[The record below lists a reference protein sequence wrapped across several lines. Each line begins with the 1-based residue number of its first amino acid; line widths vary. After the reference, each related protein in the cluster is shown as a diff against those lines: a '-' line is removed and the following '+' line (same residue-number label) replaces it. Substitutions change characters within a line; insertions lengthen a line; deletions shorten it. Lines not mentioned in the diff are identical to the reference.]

1 MPTPGQFGPE
11 GMGEADARLSALNS
25 HQKAVAEAPTE
36 VEASGKQRLVD
47 TLLPLVLAQGLDL
60 LSTEKPMGFMQH
72 RGALEANPLPGM
84 QSTAGRVGW
93 GGLELLAQALL
104 AKKAPKLGKI
114 ARNTSIGVHT
124 GLTLGNEALK
134 QQYQGNRMSLTD
146 IVSEMMRGK

>member
-11 GMGEADARLSALNS
+11 GKSGADVRLNALKS
-25 HQKAVAEAPTE
+25 HQKAVAEAPT
-36 VEASGKQRLVD
+36 EASGKQRLVD
-47 TLLPLVLAQGLDL
+47 TLLPLMLAQGLDL
-60 LSTEKPMGFMQH
+60 LSTEKPMGFLQH
-72 RGALEANPLPGM
+72 PGTFEANPLPGM
-84 QSTAGRVGW
+84 KSTAGRVGW

-104 AKKAPKLGKI
+104 AKKAPKLSKI

-134 QQYQGNRMSLTD
+134 QQFQGNRMSRTD